1 MSSTAGHQSHRGSR
15 TGLALARPVKED
27 FLAAVVVVG
36 AGPGLG
42 LGDSPQVRRGGYAGR
57 ADLAVGGQRQRR
69 PEEVA

>member
-42 LGDSPQVRRGGYAGR
+42 TAIARRFGVEDMPVGLISRSADSVNA
-57 ADLAVGGQRQRR
+57 R